1 MLISRLLLAT
11 ALVAVTAT
19 AVQAQDCIRRDPAT
33 GTILGAAG
41 GAAIGGAVGGDAR
54 GAIAGAVVGGL
65 AGNAISRGVDC
76 ERGQYRG
83 SSRPQ
88 GSVYFGADFDQ
99 DQYWTVDSYA
109 DFENDYRRI
118 WRAIERGRDTGTLS
132 RFEARRY
139 SDRLQR
145 IQYRA
150 DRQQRSGRFDARDIQ
165 LQLQELRYEIRAARR
180 ENRDEGYAAY
190 DGRR

>member
-1 MLISRLLLAT
+1 MLISRLLLAGT
-11 ALVAVTAT
+11 FVALTVGGA
-19 AVQAQDCIRRDPAT
+19 QAQDCIRRDPAT

-76 ERGQYRG
+76 ERGPYRG
-83 SSRPQ
+83 SSQAQ
-88 GSVYFGADFDQ
+88 GSAYFGADFDQ

-118 WRAIERGRDTGTLS
+118 WRAIERGRDSGTLS
-132 RFEARRY
+132 RFEARSY
-139 SDRLQR
+139 ADRLQR
-145 IQYRA
+145 IQDRA
-150 DRQQRSGRFDARDIQ
+150 DRQQRRGRFDARDIQ
-165 LQLQELRYEIRAARR
+165 LQLQELRYEIRTARR
-180 ENRDEGYAAY
+180 ENRDNGYATY
-190 DGRR
+190 DRR